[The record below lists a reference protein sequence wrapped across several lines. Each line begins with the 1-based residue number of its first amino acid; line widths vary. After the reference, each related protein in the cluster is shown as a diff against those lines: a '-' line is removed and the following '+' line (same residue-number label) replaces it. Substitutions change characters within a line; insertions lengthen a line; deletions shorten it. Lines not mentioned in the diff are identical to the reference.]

1 MIDKF
6 KQYGFIEQEIIDEKT
21 LVAFQSIKVF
31 AKKVDEQTLLLSN
44 GGGGFSL
51 YLQDRFLNFTID
63 VESKAVSSFEGDI
76 IERKIKTKKL
86 QLSNTIK
93 NALLILN
100 TDDNLV
106 AGTGSYIEFNSDN
119 ICYDKNKCLL
129 QIGNIDINKEV
140 IHFLGNGF
148 AQIQGGRL
156 AGLFFSDIEL

>member
-76 IERKIKTKKL
+76 INNMMKKL
-86 QLSNTIK
+86 TI
-93 NALLILN
+93 
-100 TDDNLV
+100 V
-106 AGTGSYIEFNSDN
+106 
-119 ICYDKNKCLL
+119 
-129 QIGNIDINKEV
+129 
-140 IHFLGNGF
+140 
-148 AQIQGGRL
+148 
-156 AGLFFSDIEL
+156 